1 MRWTWGAR
9 ARLRR
14 SPYLVLDPKF
24 VLGLPRFVPG
34 GDDIEG
40 PLNLKLQDAG
50 TKVPYLDTQLLFD
63 PVTRLLSWNHYDMQD
78 HIAAF
83 VGTHTFPHPL
93 SRLHR
98 RCKVGTYTGFL
109 HRINRATTSNSGFV
123 RKAVKQGR
131 AMISHGYELRDI
143 CDRVRTF
150 SAFDRRKGWWP
161 KVRGRIIRRL
171 KGRQNT

>member
-1 MRWTWGAR
+1 MVLTTPPFCTMNETRAVPMVYTQLVSLDPEVRTSKDRSISSCKTR
-9 ARLRR
+9 ARKCRILTLSFCLTR
-14 SPYLVLDPKF
+14 SLDYS
-24 VLGLPRFVPG
+24 VG
-34 GDDIEG
+34 ITTTSE
-40 PLNLKLQDAG
+40 
-50 TKVPYLDTQLLFD
+50 TTS
-63 PVTRLLSWNHYDMQD
+63 T
-78 HIAAF
+78 AF
-83 VGTHTFPHPL
+83 VATHTFPHPL